1 VTLSEAPARLAWA
14 PARIV
19 AREPVT
25 DRVTLFRFAVDWPAP
40 QRAGQYVE
48 LKLTAADGYT
58 AQRFYSIASPPAQ
71 RGTVDLLIERA
82 ADGEVSRFFHEVAE
96 AGDEIELRGPAGLP
110 FSWAP
115 EDGGPLLLVGGGS
128 GVVPLLAMARERAA
142 RAPEI
147 PAALVLAARTR
158 GEALCLA
165 ELEARARSDAGF
177 ALHLALS
184 RDPGGRRLD
193 AALLAAA
200 LASLPEPPRR
210 VFICGSGGFV
220 ETASALAVEAGLAP
234 GTIRTERFG

>member
-1 VTLSEAPARLAWA
+1 MTLSEAPARLAWA

-19 AREPVT
+19 AREAVT
-25 DRVTLFRFAVDWPAP
+25 GRVTLFRFAVDWPAP

-82 ADGEVSRFFHEVAE
+82 EDGEVSRFFHEVAE
-96 AGDEIELRGPAGLP
+96 AGDEIALRGPAGLP

-115 EDGGPLLLVGGGS
+115 EDGGPLLLLGGGS
-128 GVVPLLAMARERAA
+128 GVVPLLAMVRERAA
-142 RAPEI
+142 SAPNV

-158 GEALCLA
+158 TEALCLA

-184 RDPGGRRLD
+184 REAGGRRLD
-193 AALLAAA
+193 ATLMAAA
-200 LASLPEPPRR
+200 LASLPAAPRR
-210 VFICGSGGFV
+210 VFICGSGSFV
-220 ETASALAVEAGLAP
+220 ETASGLAVDAGLTP